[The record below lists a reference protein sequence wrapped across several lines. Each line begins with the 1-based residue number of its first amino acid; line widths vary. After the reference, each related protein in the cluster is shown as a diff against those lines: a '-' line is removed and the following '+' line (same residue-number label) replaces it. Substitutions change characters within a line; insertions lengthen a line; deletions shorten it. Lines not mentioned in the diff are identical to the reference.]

1 MTSTPSTTVPLSS
14 NAQNLINLLKPR
26 IHARLLE
33 VEQIPV
39 SILLW
44 GPGIDSTN
52 PLWGI
57 RTDLRDI
64 LRSRGHAA
72 VFSEELCDI
81 SLPYSIR
88 LQQLAQAQEFDLVIS
103 IPCTPGSIGEIH
115 DFAADRRVNG
125 KVLVFLN
132 NEHISGYSA
141 SSLSAISTLLS
152 CQIEYY
158 PNERETEIIRTTT
171 LVEVQRIREIKYLL
185 SGRF

>member
-1 MTSTPSTTVPLSS
+1 MTSISTVPLSS
-14 NAQNLINLLKPR
+14 DAQNLLNRLIPR
-26 IHARLLE
+26 IHARLGE
-33 VEQIPV
+33 VERVPV

-52 PLWGI
+52 PLWNT

-64 LRSRGHAA
+64 LRSKGHAA
-72 VFSEELCDI
+72 VFSEELCDP
-81 SLPYSIR
+81 SSPYSIR
-88 LQQLAQAQEFDLVIS
+88 LQQLAQAQEFDLVVS

-132 NEHISGYSA
+132 NEYMSGYSA
-141 SSLSAISTLLS
+141 QSLTAISTILS

-158 PNERETEIIRTTT
+158 PNDRETDLIRTAT
-171 LVEVQRIREIKYLL
+171 LSEVQRIREVRYLL

>member
-1 MTSTPSTTVPLSS
+1 MASTSTVPLSS
-14 NAQNLINLLKPR
+14 DAQNLLDRLIPR
-26 IHARLLE
+26 IHSRLAE
-33 VEQIPV
+33 VERVPV

-52 PLWGI
+52 PIWNT
-57 RTDLRDI
+57 RTTLRDI
-64 LRSRGHAA
+64 LREKGHAA
-72 VFSEELCDI
+72 VFSEELCDP
-81 SLPYSIR
+81 SSPYSIR
-88 LQQLAQAQEFDLVIS
+88 LQQLAQAQEFDLVVS

-132 NEHISGYSA
+132 NEYMSGYS
-141 SSLSAISTLLS
+141 SKSLTAISTILS

-158 PNERETEIIRTTT
+158 PNEKETEIIRTAT
-171 LVEVQRIREIKYLL
+171 LSEVQRIREVRYLL